1 MDTAGLDGRYWYR
14 NIRERVQFEGAVRS
28 AYEQGYRMFVEC
40 SPHPVLVGAVE
51 DALADCGAGPDEVV
65 VVPTLGRDQGGLDRF
80 WMSAGQLFTAGVSVD
95 WSSMLA
101 GSGRQV
107 SLPTYAFSRQRYWL
121 PSPAG
126 QAGDAGL
133 LGVADAGHAL
143 LGAVV
148 DQPESGGVV
157 LTGRLSLQTH
167 RWLADHAVS
176 QVVVLPGAAFVELAL
191 RAGEQVGAAVV
202 GELTVGAPLVIPP
215 EGAVAVQVVVGA
227 ATDSGDRTVSVYG
240 RVEGVHADAVIGPV
254 SEWVLHAQGQ
264 LGVGPVAAMAAMS
277 PWPPPGAVGVDIS
290 DAYQQLASRG
300 YDYGPAFQGLQA
312 MWRRGEEIFAEVAVD
327 PDSAGPATAMGIHP
341 ALLDSALHAAVL
353 AAADTGDAGEV
364 VLPFSWQTVALH
376 AAGAT
381 SARVRITATGADT
394 VSVELADSLGAAV
407 LSVGALL
414 TRPISATQLDAALR
428 AATAPGQGL
437 LEVTWSPI
445 TSPDIDIDG
454 AESAVVVWDWQPVT
468 TTGADMPGAVHD
480 ATHQALTV
488 LQSWLQGERT
498 SRLVVLTHGAVALP
512 GEDITDLAG
521 AAIWGL
527 VRSAQS
533 ENPDQIV
540 LIDTDA
546 PVDAAALAAAGE
558 PQLLIRADTVHAA
571 RLRPPQPRSP
581 EPATAP
587 TTLDPD
593 AAVLITGGTGMAGGV
608 LARHLVTHYQAAHI
622 ILASRSGTSH
632 PHAAQLVTELT
643 QAGAHVEVITCDLAD
658 RDAATTLI
666 TDLTERYQLRA
677 VIHAAGVLDDA
688 VIDSLTPHRIDTVLR
703 AKVDAAWHLHELTRH
718 LDLTALVLFSS
729 LAGIIGAP
737 GQANYAA
744 ANTFLDALA
753 THRHAAGLP
762 TLSLAWGLW
771 EQPSAMTAQ
780 LGQPDHARLH
790 RRGLTAMTP
799 TQALELFDTALTT
812 NRPVLI
818 AAHLDLPTLTH
829 NHTATPLFTKLT
841 GHRPSAPTTNPTTTL
856 AHRLTELTPTAQH
869 NLLTELITE
878 HLATIL
884 GHPTPTTINTND
896 TFADLGMDSLTAL
909 ELRNQLKTTT
919 GLTLS
924 PTIIFNHPT
933 PTTLANHLVERISGS
948 SSAVPAVV
956 RAPVSLDEPIAIV
969 GMACRYP
976 GGVDSPEQL
985 WDMVATGR
993 DVISDFPTDR
1003 GWNVQSC
1010 TTPIPT
1016 PWASPTRG
1024 TAAFSTGLVIST
1036 RPSSECRQGR
1046 HWQPT
1051 HSSGSSWSARG
1062 RRSSRQPLI
1071 RNR

>member
-1 MDTAGLDGRYWYR
+1 M
-14 NIRERVQFEGAVRS
+14 
-28 AYEQGYRMFVEC
+28 
-40 SPHPVLVGAVE
+40 
-51 DALADCGAGPDEVV
+51 
-65 VVPTLGRDQGGLDRF
+65 
-80 WMSAGQLFTAGVSVD
+80 
-95 WSSMLA
+95 
-101 GSGRQV
+101 
-107 SLPTYAFSRQRYWL
+107 
-121 PSPAG
+121 
-126 QAGDAGL
+126 
-133 LGVADAGHAL
+133 
-143 LGAVV
+143 
-148 DQPESGGVV
+148 
-157 LTGRLSLQTH
+157 
-167 RWLADHAVS
+167 
-176 QVVVLPGAAFVELAL
+176 
-191 RAGEQVGAAVV
+191 
-202 GELTVGAPLVIPP
+202 
-215 EGAVAVQVVVGA
+215 
-227 ATDSGDRTVSVYG
+227 
-240 RVEGVHADAVIGPV
+240 
-254 SEWVLHAQGQ
+254 LHAQGQ

-277 PWPPPGAVGVDIS
+277 PWPPPGAVGVDIG

-327 PDSAGPATAMGIHP
+327 PDSAGPTTTMGIHP

-353 AAADTGDAGEV
+353 AAADTGDAPQV
-364 VLPFSWQTVALH
+364 VMPFSWQTVALH

-381 SARVRITATGADT
+381 SARVRITVTGADT

-407 LSVGALL
+407 LSVDSLL
-414 TRPISATQLDAALR
+414 DPPDQRNPARRR
-428 AATAPGQGL
+428 AARGHRARAGTARGDV
-437 LEVTWSPI
+437 VTDQQLP
-445 TSPDIDIDG
+445 TSHRHNG
-454 AESAVVVWDWQPVT
+454 AESAVVVWDWQPVAA
-468 TTGADMPGAVHD
+468 TGADMPAAVHD

-540 LIDTDA
+540 LIDTDV
-546 PVDAAALAAAGE
+546 PVDAAALAGTGE
-558 PQLLIRADTVHAA
+558 PQLLVRADTVHAA
-571 RLRPPQPRSP
+571 RLTPPQPP
-581 EPATAP
+581 ETATPP
-587 TTLDPD
+587 TTLDPT

-608 LARHLVTHYQAAHI
+608 LARHLVTHYQVAHV
-622 ILASRSGTSH
+622 ILASRSATSH
-632 PHAAQLVTELT
+632 PQTAQLVTELT
-643 QAGAHVEVITCDLAD
+643 HAGAHVEVITCDVAD

-666 TDLTERYQLRA
+666 TDLTTRYQLRA

-771 EQPSAMTAQ
+771 EQPSAMTAP

-829 NHTATPLFTKLT
+829 NHTAAPLFTKLT
-841 GHRPSAPTTNPTTTL
+841 GHRPRTTTPTTNPTTTL
-856 AHRLTELTPTAQH
+856 AQRLTQLTPTAQH

-933 PTTLANHLVERISGS
+933 PTTLANHLVAELTNVAESDDANLGRVDAMIRQLELAVANLAWDDTEKSHLASKIESVLASVRSGDAQVEDYSDIESASDSELFRI
-948 SSAVPAVV
+948 
-956 RAPVSLDEPIAIV
+956 
-969 GMACRYP
+969 
-976 GGVDSPEQL
+976 VDGEL
-985 WDMVATGR
+985 
-993 DVISDFPTDR
+993 
-1003 GWNVQSC
+1003 
-1010 TTPIPT
+1010 
-1016 PWASPTRG
+1016 
-1024 TAAFSTGLVIST
+1024 
-1036 RPSSECRQGR
+1036 E
-1046 HWQPT
+1046 
-1051 HSSGSSWSARG
+1051 
-1062 RRSSRQPLI
+1062 
-1071 RNR
+1071 